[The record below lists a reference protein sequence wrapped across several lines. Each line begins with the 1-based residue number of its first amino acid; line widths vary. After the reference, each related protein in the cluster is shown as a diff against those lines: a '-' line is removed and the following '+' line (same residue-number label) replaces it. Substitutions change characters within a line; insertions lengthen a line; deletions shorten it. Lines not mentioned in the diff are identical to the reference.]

1 MDKIEFCRFE
11 NEEHLFDRTYNGVP
25 YWQMLRFIVCEGTA
39 SDRIEKSD
47 LIHQQKRSK
56 RRLWFV
62 FKVFLLACKSR
73 WNFYKLPVC
82 DVVCFSHT
90 TKTNKEARFFDY
102 WEMPEGITSFSLK
115 ETPNP
120 DDLSWKET
128 HTLMPPYGKAQ
139 AIYYVEKLLKKVPK
153 DKSEAAFLK
162 ELEGKLRK
170 QFGRSISAERM
181 EREIQHWI
189 PMDKAFEKYAE
200 HFFDK
205 VKCKAIMVVCYYQP
219 QMYAFYRVA
228 KRRGIKIIEFQHGV
242 INNHEEYWFEDQ
254 RGVNNNTPDYFLA
267 FGQQHIEWTKLLP
280 TTKAVPVGFPYQEVQ
295 IKKQANVLTEEKTV
309 IIYPESRPEFENLL
323 NEFSNM
329 AAAEGY
335 RILMKLHPLQATDP
349 KLYYPLLSQNPY
361 IEVVTRQDKGIY
373 YWLKLGKHHV
383 MASTTVGLEAVAMPH
398 TNICIAENVPHEQTQ
413 PLLDWGVARGFST
426 AAQLMELVR
435 HPLQSENGVLEEKRK
450 ALWQPNAEQNI
461 QDFFRDIMSLHL

>member
-11 NEEHLFDRTYNGVP
+11 DEENLFDRTYNGVP
-25 YWQMLRFIVCEGTA
+25 YWQMLRFIVCEGAA

-47 LIHQQKRSK
+47 LKHQELRSK
-56 RRLWFV
+56 KKTKLI
-62 FKVFLLACKSR
+62 FKALTLSFKAM
-73 WNFYKLPVC
+73 WNFNKIPVC
-82 DVVCFSHT
+82 DIVCFT
-90 TKTNKEARFFDY
+90 DDPDTKKRFFSC
-102 WEMPEGITSFSLK
+102 WNMPKQINTLSMKCLVD
-115 ETPNP
+115 P
-120 DDLSWKET
+120 DMLAWRDRYTFEL
-128 HTLMPPYGKAQ
+128 PY
-139 AIYYVEKLLKKVPK
+139 
-153 DKSEAAFLK
+153 
-162 ELEGKLRK
+162 LEGQINYYAHKVFKKIPRDEKEFIFLQGLEDKVK
-170 QFGRSISAERM
+170 QRFGRSLSAQRM

-205 VKCKAIMVVCYYQP
+205 VKCKAIMVVCYYQS
-219 QMYAFYRVA
+219 QMYAFYRAA

-280 TTKAVPVGFPYQEVQ
+280 TTKAIPVGFPYQEVQ